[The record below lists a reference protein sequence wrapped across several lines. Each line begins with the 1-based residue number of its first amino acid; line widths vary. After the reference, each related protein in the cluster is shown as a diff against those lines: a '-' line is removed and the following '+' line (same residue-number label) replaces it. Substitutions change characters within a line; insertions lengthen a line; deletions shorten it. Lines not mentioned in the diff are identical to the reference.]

1 MIRQQSLPEYMS
13 VTFPPRDV
21 PRSDFYRG
29 GILVKL
35 TVFFEDPYWV
45 GVVEVQ
51 GADGLKAGRHVFGA
65 EPSLQEVWEYVMND
79 LPALVE
85 RLSCSVPAARLP
97 VKSVNPKR
105 LARQAAR
112 ESRSRGVST
121 QSQEALRLELE
132 KSKKQRACRSK
143 EQREALAAYK
153 REIAVRKAK
162 AKHRGK

>member
-1 MIRQQSLPEYMS
+1 M
-13 VTFPPRDV
+13 
-21 PRSDFYRG
+21 
-29 GILVKL
+29 KL

-51 GADGLKAGRHVFGA
+51 EADGLKAGRHVFGA

-105 LARQAAR
+105 LARQAAK
-112 ESRSRGVST
+112 ESCSRGVST

-132 KSKKQRACRSK
+132 KSKKQRACRSR